1 MFDLTFSESEFT
13 LTLDNQV
20 KTLLRRASSLWK
32 HFPLKAQK
40 CIFCAVRHVFD
51 ELPHLFFYR
60 LCSVSHRAKSIK
72 KKILSFVFNSP
83 KISWHCPFKAATF
96 QRHILIDKVSNSFK
110 NALPI
115 YGWCFA
121 VNPTVARACSLW
133 AKYAN
138 LTFQEVTSGT
148 PDLEIRFES
157 GIGLNKYHS

>member
-32 HFPLKAQK
+32 HFALKAEK
-40 CIFCAVRHVFD
+40 CIFCAVLCIFCAVRHVLD

-72 KKILSFVFNSP
+72 KKILSFVFSSP

-96 QRHILIDKVSNSFK
+96 QQHILIDKVSN
-110 NALPI
+110 
-115 YGWCFA
+115 
-121 VNPTVARACSLW
+121 
-133 AKYAN
+133 AN
-138 LTFQEVTSGT
+138 LWLMFCSEPYSSPGLLPLGQVCE
-148 PDLEIRFES
+148 PDLPGGHQRHS
-157 GIGLNKYHS
+157 GPRDTLRVRYRTK